1 MVLLFAAL
9 FVNTGILVLLVN
21 WSFLRE
27 LPMDFS
33 SIFKG
38 RYHDFDR
45 TFFPN
50 VGSSL
55 CLTIAMITVSDA
67 APQYLWSFILDPLIA
82 CCYQRGVVT
91 QQKLNKIYQLPDWS
105 VSNRLAQ
112 VMNAIT
118 CVMMYSGGMP
128 ALYIVGFIY
137 CFVAYWTDKVVLLR
151 GSCKPPTFNESILV
165 TALSLFPLVA
175 FMHTIVSVWMFGQ
188 QNLFPSTWSNLTWL
202 AEGLVGMTREEST
215 KIVNTYQPG
224 VGDYGEYVKAR
235 CVDLSRDGCVLL
247 FLIFLAFVALFVLS
261 FLWKRVFRLFFFP
274 LEIMLKE
281 CIRHVEASQS
291 QAVTAR

>member
-1 MVLLFAAL
+1 MGPSKALCQDWSMRQNQFLGMLVGGVLAVLILNQILYYAFTFLVEWVRCRTATEKTRNRMVLLFAAL

-21 WSFLRE
+21 LSFLRE
-27 LPMDFS
+27 LPIDFS

-55 CLTIAMITVSDA
+55 CITIAMITLSDA
-67 APQYLWSFILDPLIA
+67 APQYLWSFILNPLIA

-91 QQKLNKIYQLPDWS
+91 QQKLNKIYELPDWS

-128 ALYIVGFIY
+128 ALYIVGVVY

-165 TALSLFPLVA
+165 TALTLFPLVA

-202 AEGLVGMTREEST
+202 AEGLVGMTREESAE
-215 KIVNTYQPG
+215 IVNP
-224 VGDYGEYVKAR
+224 
-235 CVDLSRDGCVLL
+235 
-247 FLIFLAFVALFVLS
+247 
-261 FLWKRVFRLFFFP
+261 
-274 LEIMLKE
+274 
-281 CIRHVEASQS
+281 
-291 QAVTAR
+291 